1 MMIYFDNSATTKI
14 FPEALKTYLKV
25 SEEVFGNPSS
35 LHQEGVYADQLLQQA
50 RQQVARLLEVSPQE
64 VYFTS
69 GGTEGDNWV
78 IKGTAMEKHPYGK
91 HIITSTVEHPA
102 VSKSMKQLEKLGFEI
117 TYLPVNECGVISVTD
132 LKQAIR
138 TDTIL
143 VSLIAV
149 NNEVGAVQPLK
160 EVGDILEH
168 YPRIHYHVDAVQAV
182 TEYKTIISHPRI
194 DFLVLSAHKFN
205 GPKGVGI
212 VFKKA
217 GRRLAPLLSGGGQE
231 SGERSSTENLPGIA
245 ATARALRITIENKL
259 GTHQHEKKLR
269 DLLMDYLRSFVDVQL
284 FSSAEGAA
292 HIICFAMRDV
302 RGEVMVHAFEN
313 AGIILSTTSAC
324 ASKKSDTPA
333 TLQAMGVCDNW
344 SRCAVRISLSKDN
357 TLEEVEAFKKIFNQL
372 HKKFQKIQK

>member
-1 MMIYFDNSATTKI
+1 MIYFDNSATTKI
-14 FPEALKTYLKV
+14 FPEALETYFKV

-64 VYFTS
+64 IFFTS

-78 IKGTAMEKHPYGK
+78 IKGTAMEKYQHGK

-117 TYLPVNECGVISVTD
+117 TYLPVNERGVISTAD
-132 LKQAIR
+132 LERAIR

-182 TEYKTIISHPRI
+182 TEHKAVITHSRI

-212 VFKKA
+212 VYKKA

-245 ATARALRITIENKL
+245 ATARALRITIEDKL
-259 GTHQHEKKLR
+259 ETHQHENKLR
-269 DLLMDYLRSFVDVQL
+269 DLLMKYLKSFADVRL
-284 FSSAEGAA
+284 FSSVEGAA

-302 RGEVMVHAFEN
+302 RGEVMVHAFEDE
-313 AGIILSTTSAC
+313 GVILSTTSAC

-333 TLQAMGVCDNW
+333 TLQAMGICNRW

-357 TLEEVEAFKKIFNQL
+357 TVEEVEAFKNIFDQL
-372 HKKFQKIQK
+372 HKKFKKIQK

>member
-1 MMIYFDNSATTKI
+1 MIYFDNSATTKI
-14 FPEALKTYLKV
+14 FPEALETYFKV

-64 VYFTS
+64 IYFTS

-78 IKGTAMEKHPYGK
+78 IKGTAMEKYPHGK
-91 HIITSTVEHPA
+91 HIITSAVEHPA

-117 TYLPVNECGVISVTD
+117 TYLPVNERGVISTAD
-132 LKQAIR
+132 LEHAIR

-182 TEYKTIISHPRI
+182 TEHRAVITHSRI

-212 VFKKA
+212 VYKKA
-217 GRRLAPLLSGGGQE
+217 GRRLASLLSGGGQE

-245 ATARALRITIENKL
+245 ATARALRITIEDNL
-259 GTHQHEKKLR
+259 ETHQHEKKLR
-269 DLLMDYLRSFVDVQL
+269 DLLMKFLKSFADVRL
-284 FSSAEGAA
+284 FSGVEGAA

-302 RGEVMVHAFEN
+302 RGEVMVHAFED
-313 AGIILSTTSAC
+313 AGVILSTTSAC

-333 TLQAMGVCDNW
+333 TLQAMGVCDSW

-357 TLEEVEAFKKIFNQL
+357 TVEEVEAFKKIFDQL
-372 HKKFQKIQK
+372 HRKFKKIQK

>member
-1 MMIYFDNSATTKI
+1 MIYFDNSATTKI
-14 FPEALKTYLKV
+14 FPEALETYFKV

-64 VYFTS
+64 IYFTS

-78 IKGTAMEKHPYGK
+78 IKGTAMEKYPHGK
-91 HIITSTVEHPA
+91 HIITSAVEHPA

-117 TYLPVNECGVISVTD
+117 TYLPVNERGVISTAD
-132 LKQAIR
+132 LEHAIR

-182 TEYKTIISHPRI
+182 TEQRAVITHSRI

-212 VFKKA
+212 VYKKA

-245 ATARALRITIENKL
+245 ATARALRITIEDKL
-259 GTHQHEKKLR
+259 ETHQHEKKLR
-269 DLLMDYLRSFVDVQL
+269 DLLMKYLKSFADVRL
-284 FSSAEGAA
+284 FSGVEGAA

-302 RGEVMVHAFEN
+302 RGEVMVHAFED
-313 AGIILSTTSAC
+313 AGVILSTTSAC

-333 TLQAMGVCDNW
+333 TLQAMGVCDSW

-357 TLEEVEAFKKIFNQL
+357 TVEEVEAFKKIFDQL
-372 HKKFQKIQK
+372 HRKFKKIQK

>member
-1 MMIYFDNSATTKI
+1 MIYFDNSATTKI
-14 FPEALKTYLKV
+14 FPEALETYFKV

-78 IKGTAMEKHPYGK
+78 IKGTAMEKYPHGK
-91 HIITSTVEHPA
+91 HIITSAVEHPA

-117 TYLPVNECGVISVTD
+117 TYLPVNERGVISTAD
-132 LKQAIR
+132 LEHAIR

-182 TEYKTIISHPRI
+182 TEHRAVITHSRI

-212 VFKKA
+212 VYKKA
-217 GRRLAPLLSGGGQE
+217 GRRLASLLSGGGQE

-245 ATARALRITIENKL
+245 ATARALRITIEDNL
-259 GTHQHEKKLR
+259 ETHQHEKKLR
-269 DLLMDYLRSFVDVQL
+269 DLLMKFLKSFADVRL
-284 FSSAEGAA
+284 FSGVEGAA

-302 RGEVMVHAFEN
+302 RGEVMVHAFED
-313 AGIILSTTSAC
+313 AGVILSTTSAC

-333 TLQAMGVCDNW
+333 TLQAMGVCDSW

-357 TLEEVEAFKKIFNQL
+357 TVEEVEAFKKIFDQL
-372 HKKFQKIQK
+372 HRKFKKIQK